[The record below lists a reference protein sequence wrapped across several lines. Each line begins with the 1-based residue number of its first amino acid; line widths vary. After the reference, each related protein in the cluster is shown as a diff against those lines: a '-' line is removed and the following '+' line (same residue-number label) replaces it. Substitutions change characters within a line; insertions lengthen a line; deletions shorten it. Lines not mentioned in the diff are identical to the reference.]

1 MSRKEEG
8 EAEATYR
15 KKEKKGEATSN
26 ERKKVKK
33 KRKKEQHTKLIFI
46 LKRKLFG

>member
-26 ERKKVKK
+26 ERKK
-33 KRKKEQHTKLIFI
+33 EQHTKPIFI
-46 LKRKLFG
+46 LKRKLFS